1 MSLLPRIMSE
11 DEKRN
16 LAAREEAAKTGAD
29 ATHDEEPAVDPVQ
42 RRSSPWRRLS
52 MITIILLLWLAWAV
66 HKHNSRPK
74 IIYAD
79 R

>member
-1 MSLLPRIMSE
+1 MSDNE
-11 DEKRN
+11 TRN
-16 LAAREEAAKTGAD
+16 PAAKEEVTRRD
-29 ATHDEEPAVDPVQ
+29 ANTTHDEEPAEDSVQ
-42 RRSSPWRRLS
+42 LVQQRSSPWRRLS
-52 MITIILLLWLAWAV
+52 FITLILLLMWLAWAV